1 MHPTVRR
8 FLPYVTFVV
17 GISALTFQMTVL
29 YPWHHQLERD
39 FKHLEEVQRR
49 TEEEHFEKKMARISK
64 LEGRL
69 ESIMDLLEEK
79 EGKRRADCLVW
90 HDISMKQVYDF
101 YDQQTPEE
109 GL

>member
-79 EGKRRADCLVW
+79 EGKRRV
-90 HDISMKQVYDF
+90 
-101 YDQQTPEE
+101 
-109 GL
+109 